1 MCAEGEVCVIDL
13 YVYCCAF
20 NVAASTGGDTDT
32 GTMDTGT
39 TDTGTTTGTTDT
51 GTTTG
56 GDTDTGT
63 TSESTT
69 DDGCRD
75 IYEATYACKPF
86 PDACPSETLT
96 LADCLEGQLCSGGL
110 FDPQFA
116 NGVLD
121 CGTPPHEC
129 Y

>member
-13 YVYCCAF
+13 YVYCCRF
-20 NVAASTGGDTDT
+20 NVAASTDGD
-32 GTMDTGT
+32 
-39 TDTGTTTGTTDT
+39 TDTGTTTGTPDTGTTTGTPDT

-56 GDTDTGT
+56 GDTDT
-63 TSESTT
+63 
-69 DDGCRD
+69 GCRD

-110 FDPQFA
+110 FDPEFD

-121 CGTPPHEC
+121 CGTLPHEC